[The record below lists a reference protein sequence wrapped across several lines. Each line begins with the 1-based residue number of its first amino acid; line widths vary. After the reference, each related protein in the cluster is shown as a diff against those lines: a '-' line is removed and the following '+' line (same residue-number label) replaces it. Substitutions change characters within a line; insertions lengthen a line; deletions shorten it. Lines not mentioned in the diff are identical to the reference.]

1 MSAHTG
7 QSPPNKKQH
16 MSPVT
21 VIVVGA
27 GQRGNVYGDFCK
39 RNPSLATVVGVAETH
54 EKRRSNFV
62 AKHAIAAENVYDDFR
77 SIPRGLAQAA
87 VVSTLDDLH
96 VDMVVHLASLGYHI
110 MCEKPMATTLADCER
125 MRTAVKD
132 NSVLFACGHVLR
144 YSPYTRAL
152 KNILDAGDIGDIV
165 NINHIEPVGWYH
177 FAHSFVR
184 GNWRNEAQTSF
195 SLMTKC
201 CHDIDLLLHYMTPNK
216 ATRVSSFGGLYH
228 FKKSQK
234 PKEAGIAKN
243 CLDCKLKDSCAYSA
257 TQLYVPAARRLQKGW
272 PVSVVCEGSEVDA
285 ATPQDLEDLVLD
297 KLRHGPYGNCVY
309 EIEDND
315 VCDQQVVNIEFEG
328 GKTAS
333 LTMIAFTEAVCQRTT
348 RIHGTKGEIIGDMSK
363 FTVFNFETREK
374 REVDP
379 SLMDVDKDGTSGHGG
394 GDSGLMHAFIR
405 AINAG
410 DQSTVGCDVDD
421 VFNSHALVFA
431 AEESRRNGTVVSL

>member
-1 MSAHTG
+1 
-7 QSPPNKKQH
+7 

-21 VIVVGA
+21 FIVVGA
-27 GQRGNVYGDFCK
+27 GQRGNVYGDFCLRNPLAASVVAVCETNSKRK
-39 RNPSLATVVGVAETH
+39 RN
-54 EKRRSNFV
+54 FV
-62 AKHAIAAENVYDDFR
+62 DKHSISQENVFEDYKL
-77 SIPRGLAQAA
+77 IPAGLAQAA

-96 VDMVVHLASLGYHI
+96 VDMVVRLASLGYSI
-110 MCEKPMATTLADCER
+110 LCEKPMATTLADCER
-125 MRTAVKD
+125 MRKAVKD
-132 NSVLFACGHVLR
+132 NNVLFACGHVLR

-152 KNILDAGDIGDIV
+152 KKVLDAGEIGDIV
-165 NINHIEPVGWYH
+165 NIAHIEPVGWYH

-234 PKEAGIAKN
+234 PKAAGTATK
-243 CLDCKLKDSCAYSA
+243 CLECPLKDSCAYSA
-257 TQLYVPAARRLQKGW
+257 TQLYIPNARRLNRGW
-272 PVSVVCEGSEVDA
+272 PVSVVCEGAEVDA
-285 ATPQDLEDLVLD
+285 QTPKDLEDLVME
-297 KLRHGPYGNCVY
+297 KLANGPYGNCVY

-315 VCDQQVVNIEFEG
+315 VCDQQVVNVEFEG
-328 GKTAS
+328 GKTATM
-333 LTMIAFTEAVCQRTT
+333 TMIAFTEAVCQRST

-379 SLMDVDKDGTSGHGG
+379 ATFDLDKDGTSGHGG
-394 GDSGLMHAFIR
+394 GDSGLMNAFVR
-405 AINAG
+405 ALQTG
-410 DQSTVGCDVDD
+410 DQSKVGCDVDD

-431 AEESRRNGTVVSL
+431 AEEARRKGIVVSL